1 MRERIAFA
9 IALSCALGLVA
20 CKPTEKTASTA
31 EATEAT
37 RSVVPVEITRVR
49 REAISRDLVVNGT
62 IIPRAQVQVLPKTSG
77 RLLTLSVQEGDRVT
91 RGQIIARLET
101 PELEWQLRQQE
112 SGILTAQANL
122 DQARDNLSRVSELAR
137 DGAISQAQLKTA
149 QTQVRVA
156 EAGVSQA
163 RAAINL
169 LKSQLS
175 NGTVTSPI
183 TGVVVTRHLDSGA
196 LAGPSTPLV
205 TIADTSALQV
215 KLPVA
220 ERDLGLVREGGRVTV
235 ESVALPGE
243 KFSGRVAEIA
253 PLVDPQ
259 TRLIHVKV
267 NLTAPGRLKVGMN
280 VSTRVQGPAHG
291 ALVVPSAAIVTD
303 GAEEIVFLANASQA
317 VRVAIAAGLRDP
329 HRTEIVS
336 GLKPGDTVIV
346 KGSSFV
352 KDGDPIAVN
361 GGK

>member
-1 MRERIAFA
+1 MRERIALA
-9 IALSCALGLVA
+9 VVLSCSLGLVA
-20 CKPTEKTASTA
+20 CKRPEKPA
-31 EATEAT
+31 EAAASAEAT
-37 RSVVPVEITRVR
+37 RSVVPVETVRVR
-49 REAISRDLVVNGT
+49 PEPVSQDLVVNGT
-62 IIPRAQVQVLPKTSG
+62 VIPRAQVQVLPKASG
-77 RLLTLSVQEGDRVT
+77 RLLTLSVQEGDRVS

-122 DQARDNLSRVSELAR
+122 EQARDNLTRISDLAR
-137 DGAISQAQLKTA
+137 DGAVSQAQLKAA
-149 QTQVRVA
+149 QTQVKVA
-156 EAGVSQA
+156 EAGIAQS

-175 NGTVTSPI
+175 SGTVTSPI
-183 TGVVVTRHLDSGA
+183 SGVVVTRHVDPGA

-220 ERDLGLVREGGRVTV
+220 ERDLGLVREGGQVTV

-243 KFSGRVAEIA
+243 AFRGRVAEIA
-253 PLVDPQ
+253 PLVDAQ

-267 NLTAPGRLKVGMN
+267 DLPAPGRLKVGMN
-280 VSTRVQGPAHG
+280 VSTRLKGPAHA

-303 GAEEIVFLANASQA
+303 GAEEIVFVAQASQA
-317 VRVAIAAGLRDP
+317 VRVAIAAGIRDP
-329 HRTEIVS
+329 LRTEVVS
-336 GLKPGDTVIV
+336 GLKPGDAVIV